1 MARQFVIFA
10 TLVVVLA
17 MEIASVASAGKK
29 ESRKIAGTVV
39 DLTGGGANA
48 PSPGPSS
55 AGAPSPGPSGASAPS
70 PGPVGAEAPSTGP
83 SGASAP
89 SPGPSG
95 GSDQP
100 SIQEMS
106 DSTGSWPEP
115 EALGPSSSADAPS
128 PDGADLAS
136 DQL

>member
-17 MEIASVASAGKK
+17 VGMASMASAKK

-55 AGAPSPGPSGASAPS
+55 AGAPSP
-70 PGPVGAEAPSTGP
+70 GP

-128 PDGADLAS
+128 TDTFNPDGADLAS